1 MMDLDALVASA
12 RQKAAVRS
20 EAAVSDGR
28 VAELVNEGYAE
39 VLGEADWPFM
49 YVDETVTATSG
60 TSTVVLPTAFRKASS
75 VLAARVRLDETRLE
89 DLDGL
94 SQEDRDEEGGPV
106 VYAWRDD
113 RTIELWPA
121 PGSDMD
127 VTVIG
132 YASTPTLAGID
143 VPAFAAE
150 FHPLLAYV
158 AAGKLLAE
166 FGDDSGRMDG
176 FRAEASSILYRM
188 TRRYLRTSDSGRVQ
202 MGGRARQRG
211 RSSRMYQR
219 RWR

>member
-1 MMDLDALVASA
+1 MDVDALVASA

-20 EAAVSDGR
+20 DAVVSDAR
-28 VAELVNEGYAE
+28 VAELVNEAYAE
-39 VLGEADWPFM
+39 VLGEADWPFQ
-49 YVDETVTATSG
+49 YVDETVTATG
-60 TSTVVLPTAFRKASS
+60 GESTVTLPVAFRSASS
-75 VLAARVRLDETRLE
+75 VLAARVRLDETRIE
-89 DLDGL
+89 DLDEMDV
-94 SQEDRDEEGGPV
+94 EDREEQGGPV

-121 PGSDMD
+121 PASDMD

-132 YASTPTLAGID
+132 YRATSTLSGLD
-143 VPAFAAE
+143 VPTFAAE

-188 TRRYLRTSDSGRVQ
+188 TRRYLRTSDTGRIQ
-202 MGGRARQRG
+202 IGGRALQRG
-211 RSSRMYQR
+211 RSARRHQR
-219 RWR
+219 QWR